1 MNSVLQNFFQ
11 NNLDRNIAVWFLSFR
26 SDLGIKIFNFISF
39 FGNWQILFP
48 LTLIILFILY
58 FRKKKEFIVP
68 FLSAVVSAEAVTFF
82 AKIFFQRGRPLLA
95 VFHET
100 DFSFPSGHATIAVA
114 FYGYLTYTIIK
125 SVKEKYKWPLI
136 ILAVIIIGLIGFSR
150 LYLGVHYLSDVLAG
164 YLVGLAALVM
174 VINFIKI
181 TPLKLKK

>member
-1 MNSVLQNFFQ
+1 MNNILQYFFQ
-11 NNLDRNIAVWFLSFR
+11 NSLDQKISLWFLSFR

-39 FGNWQILFP
+39 FGNWEILLP
-48 LTLIILFILY
+48 LTFLILFILY

-68 FLSAVVSAEAVTFF
+68 FLSTIVSAEAVTFF

-95 VFHET
+95 VFYET

-125 SVKEKYKWPLI
+125 SVKEIYKWPLI
-136 ILAVIIIGLIGFSR
+136 ISAIIIIGLIGFSR

-164 YLVGLAALVM
+164 YLVGSIALVM
-174 VINFIKI
+174 TINFVKI
-181 TPLKLKK
+181 SPLKLRK